1 MPEMNAADQILNDGR
16 ELAKINITYH
26 PRDGGDAQQGEV
38 ETLIDYNAST
48 EDILRMATEAII
60 GGIPGIDADLTPDL
74 TDYVVDRFPAR
85 DDMPVNR
92 LSVRKKTPF
101 GSC

>member
-1 MPEMNAADQILNDGR
+1 MPDNAADAILGEQAR
-16 ELAKINITYH
+16 LNITYH
-26 PRDGGDAQQGEV
+26 PRDGGDAQQGDVPDLVSYDLSDAEV
-38 ETLIDYNAST
+38 I
-48 EDILRMATEAII
+48 RMATEAIM
-60 GGIPGIDADLTPDL
+60 GGLPGIDADPNPDL